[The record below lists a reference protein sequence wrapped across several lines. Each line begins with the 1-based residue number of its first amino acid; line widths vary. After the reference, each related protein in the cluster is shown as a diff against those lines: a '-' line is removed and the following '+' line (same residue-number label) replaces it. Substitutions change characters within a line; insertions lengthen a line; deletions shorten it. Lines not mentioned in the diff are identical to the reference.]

1 MELYVIL
8 ILCVIILALLA
19 VLLAK
24 TSRNNQAP
32 ALQELSRKLDGNST
46 ALDDGF
52 ERNRRELS
60 AQLSQMSGQMAEM
73 TKQNYETQI
82 QISASIT
89 QNLNHIREANA
100 QETERQSRKLDN
112 AIRTMQESN
121 EKKLDEMRK
130 TVDEKLTETLTT
142 RLNSSF
148 KTVSEQL
155 ENVYKSLGE
164 MKELSGGVTDN
175 VKSLNRILTN
185 VKARGT
191 WAEVQ
196 LENILEQT
204 IPGMYE
210 KNFQP
215 NAKSAARVEFAVKI
229 PAGGEDGTDSFLP
242 IDSKF
247 PMEDYVRLTSAAE
260 SADPV
265 ALEEARKALEAAVK
279 REARSIHQY
288 INTPRTT
295 PFAIMYLA
303 TEGLYAEISAS
314 RTGLPE
320 KLQSEFGVM
329 IAGPTTIT
337 ALLNSLSMG
346 YRTIAIN
353 QKAGEVWK
361 ILGVAKKQYDNFG
374 ALLEK
379 ARRKM
384 DEAGKALDQAQSR
397 NDIIQKKLKTV
408 ETLEDADGEILGL
421 SPLAEPDAPEL

>member
-1 MELYVIL
+1 MELYL
-8 ILCVIILALLA
+8 IMGLCAVIIVLIIILLT
-19 VLLAK
+19 K
-24 TSRNNQAP
+24 DRNKNSADI
-32 ALQELSRKLDGNST
+32 LHDIDKKLDYTGST
-46 ALDDGF
+46 VSDGF

-60 AQLSQMSGQMAEM
+60 GQLAQMNDKLSDM
-73 TKQNYETQI
+73 TKQNYENQL
-82 QISASIT
+82 QISASVT
-89 QNLNHIREANA
+89 KSLNSIRESNA
-100 QETERQSRKLDN
+100 QDTERQSRKLDS
-112 AIRTMQESN
+112 AVRTMQESN

-215 NAKSAARVEFAVKI
+215 NLKSAARVEFAVKI
-229 PAGGEDGTDSFLP
+229 PAGSEDGTDSYLP

-247 PMEDYVRLTSAAE
+247 PMEDYVRLTAAAE
-260 SADPV
+260 SADPA
-265 ALEEARKALEAAVK
+265 ALDEARRALEAAVK

-303 TEGLYAEISAS
+303 TEGLYAEISSS

-320 KLQSEFGVM
+320 KLQSEFGIM

-337 ALLNSLSMG
+337 ALLNSLAMG

-361 ILGVAKKQYDNFG
+361 ILGVAKKQYDDFG
-374 ALLEK
+374 ALLVK
-379 ARRKM
+379 ARRKV
-384 DEAGKALDQAQSR
+384 DEAGKVLDQAQSR
-397 NDIIQKKLKTV
+397 NSIIQKKLRTV
-408 ETLEDADGEILGL
+408 ETLEDENGDILGL
-421 SPLAEPDAPEL
+421 EPLSDAFLSE

>member
-1 MELYVIL
+1 MEYIIIGLCGVIL
-8 ILCVIILALLA
+8 IVLSLLFIR
-19 VLLAK
+19 
-24 TSRNNQAP
+24 S
-32 ALQELSRKLDGNST
+32 SRKQDDSAVKALEQKLDYTGA
-46 ALDDGF
+46 ALSDGF

-60 AQLSQMSGQMAEM
+60 AQLMQMNEKLGDM
-73 TKQNYETQI
+73 TKQNYQLQI
-82 QISASIT
+82 QMSESIHK
-89 QNLNHIREANA
+89 NLNNIREANA
-100 QETERQSRKLDN
+100 QETERQSRKLDS

-121 EKKLDEMRK
+121 EKKLDEMRR

-196 LENILEQT
+196 LENILDQT
-204 IPGMYE
+204 IPGMFE

-215 NAKSAARVEFAVKI
+215 NLSSAARVEFAVKI
-229 PAGGEDGTDSFLP
+229 PAGGSEGQDCFLP

-247 PMEDYVRLTSAAE
+247 PMEDYIRLTAAAD

-265 ALEEARKALEAAVK
+265 AVEEARKALEAAVK

-288 INTPRTT
+288 IHTPRTT
-295 PFAIMYLA
+295 PFAILYLA

-320 KLQSEFGVM
+320 LLQSDFGVM

-337 ALLNSLSMG
+337 ALLNSLAMG

-361 ILGVAKKQYDNFG
+361 ILGVAKKQYNDFG
-374 ALLEK
+374 TLLDK
-379 ARRKM
+379 ARRKV
-384 DEAGKALDQAQSR
+384 DEAGKVLDQAQSR
-397 NDIIQKKLKTV
+397 NQIIQKKLKTV
-408 ETLEDADGEILGL
+408 ETLEDENGDILGIP
-421 SPLAEPDAPEL
+421 PLEEESV

>member
-1 MELYVIL
+1 MELTIIIGLCAVIL
-8 ILCVIILALLA
+8 ILLV
-19 VLLAK
+19 VLLIKSGGKSQKDDGLRALDQK
-24 TSRNNQAP
+24 LDITSRSFSEGLEQ
-32 ALQELSRKLDGNST
+32 
-46 ALDDGF
+46 
-52 ERNRRELS
+52 NRRELS
-60 AQLSQMSGQMAEM
+60 ANLLQMNDKLSDM
-73 TKQNYETQI
+73 TKQNYESQLQMSETVSRKLNQI
-82 QISASIT
+82 M
-89 QNLNHIREANA
+89 EAEA
-100 QETERQSRKLDN
+100 QENERQSRKLD
-112 AIRTMQESN
+112 AAMRTMQESN
-121 EKKLDEMRK
+121 EKKLDEMRR

-196 LENILEQT
+196 LENILDQT
-204 IPGMYE
+204 IPGMFE

-215 NAKSAARVEFAVKI
+215 NLKSAARVEFAVKI
-229 PAGGEDGTDSFLP
+229 PAGSEDGEDSFLP

-247 PMEDYVRLTSAAE
+247 PMEDYVRLTAAAE
-260 SADPV
+260 SADPA
-265 ALEEARKALEAAVK
+265 ALEEARKALEASVK

-337 ALLNSLSMG
+337 ALLNSLAMG

-361 ILGVAKKQYDNFG
+361 ILGAAKKQYDNFG
-374 ALLEK
+374 SLLEK
-379 ARRKM
+379 ARRKV
-384 DEAGKALDQAQSR
+384 DEAGKVLEQAQSR
-397 NDIIQKKLKTV
+397 NSIIQKKLKTV
-408 ETLEDADGEILGL
+408 ETLEDETGEILGI
-421 SPLAEPDAPEL
+421 PPIEAVEE